1 MTNQKQNKQSE
12 KKGNVSPVVA
22 AVAGAV
28 VGAGIAVAGVVLS
41 EEKNRNKIKD
51 VSTKVKNDVVK
62 NIDNIRNRAEIEKQ
76 KLEARIFK
84 DKEKVRK
91 VVNSAK
97 NLLDK
102 TTNKAV
108 TSL

>member
-1 MTNQKQNKQSE
+1 M
-12 KKGNVSPVVA
+12 
-22 AVAGAV
+22 
-28 VGAGIAVAGVVLS
+28 
-41 EEKNRNKIKD
+41 
-51 VSTKVKNDVVK
+51 VK

-102 TTNKAV
+102 TTKEVNKAV